1 MTLRTAATGTLLAL
15 AALVVVFAFD
25 LALLLFGAVLIA
37 VVLHGL
43 TVRLVHFTKLPR
55 WLCMLLVLVF
65 VVGGVAA
72 AVVVA
77 LPELMAELGLL
88 RERLPE
94 AIEKLQEFVNRLGWL
109 ETAYDALPKGDGELT
124 LSRPGIAGR
133 VSSALTSTV
142 GAFVNIAIVL
152 LVAIYLAA
160 DPQPYIDGAVRLFPL
175 KHRARAREVF
185 DALGEMLFQW
195 LKGQLVSMT
204 VVGLV
209 VAGGLAL
216 LGVPL
221 AGTLGLIAGIFEF
234 VPNIGPILSGIPAA
248 LLAITVSPSHV
259 LYVVLLYTAVQ
270 TLESY
275 FLTPMV
281 MKRAIS
287 LPPALTIIAQLV
299 GTLTAGWLGLLLAT
313 PLVAAIV
320 VIVRKVYLEGILG
333 EPDST
338 NG

>member
-1 MTLRTAATGTLLAL
+1 MRLRTVATGILLAL

-25 LALLLFGAVLIA
+25 LVLLLFGAVLIA

-43 TVRLVHFTKLPR
+43 ATRLVHWTRLPR
-55 WLCMLLVLVF
+55 ALCLFLVLLFVF
-65 VVGGVAA
+65 GGLAA
-72 AVVVA
+72 TIVVA
-77 LPELMAELGLL
+77 LPALMSEAGQL

-94 AIEKLQEFVNRLGWL
+94 AVAKLQEFVNKLGWL
-109 ETAYDALPKGDGELT
+109 ETAYDALPKAQGDLT

-142 GAFVNIAIVL
+142 GVFVNMAIVL
-152 LVAIYLAA
+152 LVAVYLAA
-160 DPQPYIDGAVRLFPL
+160 DPGPYVRGAVRLFPV
-175 KHRARAREVF
+175 KHRERVREVF
-185 DALGEMLFQW
+185 EALGEVLFAW
-195 LKGQLVSMT
+195 LRGQLVSMT
-204 VVGLV
+204 VVGLLI
-209 VAGGLAL
+209 AGGLAV
-216 LGVPL
+216 LGIPL
-221 AGTLGLIAGIFEF
+221 AGTLGLMAGLFEF
-234 VPNIGPILSGIPAA
+234 VPNIGPILSGVPAA

-259 LYVVLLYTAVQ
+259 LYVVILYSAVQ

-281 MKRAIS
+281 MKRAVH

-320 VIVRKVYLEGILG
+320 VAVRKVYLESILG
-333 EPDST
+333 EPDADQC
-338 NG
+338 

>member
-1 MTLRTAATGTLLAL
+1 MTLRTVATGTLLAL

-43 TVRLVHFTKLPR
+43 TERLARWTKLPR
-55 WLCMLLVLVF
+55 WTCLALVLVF
-65 VVGGVAA
+65 FVGGVAA
-72 AVVVA
+72 AIVVV
-77 LPELMAELGLL
+77 LPQLMAEFGLL

-94 AIEKLQEFVNRLGWL
+94 AVAKLQEFVDKLGWL
-109 ETAYDALPKGDGELT
+109 ETAYDALPKGDGLT
-124 LSRPGIAGR
+124 LARPGIAGR

-152 LVAIYLAA
+152 LVAVYLAA
-160 DPQPYIDGAVRLFPL
+160 DPRPYVDGAVRLFPIR
-175 KHRARAREVF
+175 HRARAREVF

-195 LKGQLVSMT
+195 LKGQVVSMT
-204 VVGLV
+204 VVGLL
-209 VAGGLAL
+209 VAGGLWA

-221 AGTLGLIAGIFEF
+221 AGALGFIAGVFEF

-248 LLAITVSPSHV
+248 LLALTVSTSHV
-259 LYVVLLYTAVQ
+259 LYVVLLYAAVQ
-270 TLESY
+270 TFESY

-281 MKRAIS
+281 MRRAIA
-287 LPPALTIIAQLV
+287 LPPALTIVAQLV

-320 VIVRKVYLEGILG
+320 VVVRKVYLESLLG
-333 EPDST
+333 EPDADQC
-338 NG
+338 